1 MTPQK
6 DKKYWLDKPS
16 NINKII
22 YVLYASCAGL
32 LLLDFIYHK
41 HTYFQFEHWFGFYA
55 WFGFLAYTA
64 IVMSAKL
71 LRKII
76 KRQENYYD

>member
-1 MTPQK
+1 MTK
-6 DKKYWLDKPS
+6 KKKKKYWLDKPC

-22 YVLYASCAGL
+22 YVLYATCVGL
-32 LLLDFIYHK
+32 LLLDFIYHR
-41 HTYFQFEHWFGFYA
+41 HAYFQFEHWFGFYA
-55 WFGFLAYTA
+55 WFGFLAYTG

>member
-22 YVLYASCAGL
+22 YVLYVGCAGL

-41 HTYFQFEHWFGFYA
+41 HIYFQFENWFGFYA

-64 IVMSAKL
+64 IVLSAKL